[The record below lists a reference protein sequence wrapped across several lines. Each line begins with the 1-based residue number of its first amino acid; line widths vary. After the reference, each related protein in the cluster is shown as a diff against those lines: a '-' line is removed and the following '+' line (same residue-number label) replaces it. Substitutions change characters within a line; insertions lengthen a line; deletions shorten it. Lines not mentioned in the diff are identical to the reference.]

1 VYCTRTI
8 VEMEKTVDE
17 LKGVMECRKK
27 EFGEEGKL
35 LALCLSSRRNLCIHE
50 AVSKLD
56 SREAVDAGCRER
68 TSSWLRQEEEVPIEE
83 LDRQGKRCRF
93 FENTSKTT
101 QMEGVF
107 TLEDLKDKGRREGV
121 CPYFLAREFLLKAQV
136 VVFNYSYML
145 DPKVANLVS
154 SSLPPSASSFSTSAT
169 TSTTPAS
176 SPCPSTSTASC
187 WTKLEPNSTSWIKS
201 SS

>member
-1 VYCTRTI
+1 
-8 VEMEKTVDE
+8 MEKTVDE

-50 AVSKLD
+50 TVSKLD

-93 FENTSKTT
+93 YENTSKTT

-107 TLEDLKDKGRREGV
+107 TLEDLKHKGRREGV
-121 CPYFLAREFLLKAQV
+121 CPYFLAREFLLKAHV

-154 SSLPPSASSFSTSAT
+154 SSLPPECIVVFDECHNIDN
-169 TSTTPAS
+169 
-176 SPCPSTSTASC
+176 PCIESMSLNINR
-187 WTKLEPNSTSWIKS
+187 KLLDQAGAKLSELD
-201 SS
+201 